1 LIAAPRDRATVLA
14 EVSAMRGRISAA
26 KTPSGVWDAKIGPGR
41 LQDIE
46 LLAQAGLLLSGS
58 VSRDTVDGLQA
69 LGALGLVPEKDG
81 KTLRDTF
88 ALCQNMRLAAA
99 LLGADPLDPDALGE
113 SGQMVLCRAT
123 GAETMEEAGQRALNA
138 YNGAAAAIETALG
151 REA

>member
-1 LIAAPRDRATVLA
+1 IKRIGTQQGGGQPHVLA
-14 EVSAMRGRISAA
+14 QCKCV
-26 KTPSGVWDAKIGPGR
+26 
-41 LQDIE
+41 
-46 LLAQAGLLLSGS
+46 AQAGLLLSGS